1 MQKHNLLSY
10 ARFQEMLVESEL
22 RDAAWASWNTVNEG
36 GAYGHLSHPF
46 EDFGLTFA
54 NLKQMIETTVNGA
67 FGPENFVQEK
77 CVSGDCLVDLEHR
90 GVTRIDELVNHKYE
104 DNILSQDLSGNLTYQ
119 PIMNWVDNGETE
131 EWLEIETEDGKK
143 LLVTP
148 NHRIFANGV
157 DIKAEDLVIGDFV
170 VVI

>member
-1 MQKHNLLSY
+1 MQNHTLLSY

-46 EDFGLTFA
+46 EDFNLTFA
-54 NLKQMIETTVNGA
+54 DLKQMIETTVNGA

-77 CVSGDCLVDLEHR
+77 CVSGDSLVNLEHR
-90 GVTRIDELVNHKYE
+90 GITRIDELVNHKYE
-104 DNILSQDLSGNLTYQ
+104 DAIMSQDLLGNNMYQ
-119 PIMNWVDNGETE
+119 PILDWVNNGESE
-131 EWLEIETEDGKK
+131 DWLEIETEDGKK
-143 LLVTP
+143 ILVTP

-157 DIKAEDLVIGDFV
+157 DIKAEDLKVGDSLTVI
-170 VVI
+170 